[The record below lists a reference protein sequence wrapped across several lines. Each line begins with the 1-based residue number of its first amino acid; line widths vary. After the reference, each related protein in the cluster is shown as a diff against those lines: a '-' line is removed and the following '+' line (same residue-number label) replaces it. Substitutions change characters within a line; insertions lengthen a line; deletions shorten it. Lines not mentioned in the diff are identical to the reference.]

1 MHRRAETHK
10 PGKVTKIVDGVEAR
24 EELAEITLEEAD
36 PMYGKLRIVN
46 FLMDEMGQKHRL
58 QEGDG
63 VDVIV
68 GSDEVQP
75 EKVKCHQKAQRH
87 GTKARD

>member
-1 MHRRAETHK
+1 MRRRAETHR
-10 PGKVTKIVDGVEAR
+10 PGKVTKIVEGVEVR
-24 EELAEITLEEAD
+24 EELAEITVQGSD

-46 FLMDEMGQKHRL
+46 FLIDEMGQKHRL

-68 GSDEVQP
+68 GSDD
-75 EKVKCHQKAQRH
+75 VKQN
-87 GTKARD
+87 GS

>member
-1 MHRRAETHK
+1 MRRRAETHK
-10 PGKVTKIVDGVEAR
+10 PGRVTKIVDGVEVR
-24 EELAEITLEEAD
+24 EELAEITLEGTD

-68 GSDEVQP
+68 GSDD
-75 EKVKCHQKAQRH
+75 VKQN
-87 GTKARD
+87 GS

>member
-1 MHRRAETHK
+1 MRRKAETHK

-36 PMYGKLRIVN
+36 PVYGKLRVVN
-46 FLMDEMGQKHRL
+46 FLKDKMGQKHRL

-63 VDVIV
+63 VDVIL
-68 GSDEVQP
+68 GSDD
-75 EKVKCHQKAQRH
+75 VKQN
-87 GTKARD
+87 GS

>member
-1 MHRRAETHK
+1 MRRRAETHK
-10 PGKVTKIVDGVEAR
+10 PGRVTKIVDGVEVR
-24 EELAEITLEEAD
+24 EELAEITVEGTD

-63 VDVIV
+63 VDVVV
-68 GSDEVQP
+68 GADEVEP
-75 EKVKCHQKAQRH
+75 DKS
-87 GTKARD
+87 

>member
-1 MHRRAETHK
+1 MRRRAETHK
-10 PGKVTKIVDGVEAR
+10 PGRVTKIVNDVEVR
-24 EELAEITLEEAD
+24 EELAEITVQGSD

-68 GSDEVQP
+68 GSDEV
-75 EKVKCHQKAQRH
+75 ELDKS
-87 GTKARD
+87 

>member
-1 MHRRAETHK
+1 MRRRAETHR
-10 PGKVTKIVDGVEAR
+10 PGKVTKIVEGVEVR
-24 EELAEITLEEAD
+24 EELAEITMQGSD

-46 FLMDEMGQKHRL
+46 FLIDEMGQKHKL

-68 GSDEVQP
+68 GSDD
-75 EKVKCHQKAQRH
+75 VKQN
-87 GTKARD
+87 GS

>member
-1 MHRRAETHK
+1 MRRKAEAHK

-24 EELAEITLEEAD
+24 EQLAEITVEEAD

-63 VDVIV
+63 VDVVV
-68 GSDEVQP
+68 GADEVEP
-75 EKVKCHQKAQRH
+75 DKS
-87 GTKARD
+87 

>member
-1 MHRRAETHK
+1 MRRRAETHR
-10 PGKVTKIVDGVEAR
+10 PGKVTKIVEGVEVR
-24 EELAEITLEEAD
+24 EELAEITMQGSD

-68 GSDEVQP
+68 GSDD
-75 EKVKCHQKAQRH
+75 VKQN
-87 GTKARD
+87 GS

>member
-1 MHRRAETHK
+1 MRRKAEAHK

-24 EELAEITLEEAD
+24 EQLAEVTVEEAD

-68 GSDEVQP
+68 GSDD
-75 EKVKCHQKAQRH
+75 VKPN
-87 GTKARD
+87 GS

>member
-1 MHRRAETHK
+1 MRRRAETHR
-10 PGKVTKIVDGVEAR
+10 PGKVTKIVEGVEVR
-24 EELAEITLEEAD
+24 EELAEITMQGSD

-46 FLMDEMGQKHRL
+46 FLIDEMGQKHKL

-68 GSDEVQP
+68 GSDD
-75 EKVKCHQKAQRH
+75 VKPNES
-87 GTKARD
+87 

>member
-1 MHRRAETHK
+1 MRRRAETHK
-10 PGKVTKIVDGVEAR
+10 PGRVTKIVDGVEVR
-24 EELAEITLEEAD
+24 EELAEITLEGTD

-63 VDVIV
+63 VDVVV
-68 GSDEVQP
+68 GADEVEP
-75 EKVKCHQKAQRH
+75 DKS
-87 GTKARD
+87 

>member
-1 MHRRAETHK
+1 MHRKSETHR
-10 PGKVTKIVDGVEAR
+10 PGRVTKIVDGVEVR
-24 EELAEITLEEAD
+24 EELAEITVEGAD

-46 FLMDEMGQKHRL
+46 FLIDEMGKEHRL

-68 GSDEVQP
+68 GSDEVEP
-75 EKVKCHQKAQRH
+75 DKS
-87 GTKARD
+87 